1 LTSTDDLEKAALE
14 AIRSAAERL
23 GVDPFRLA
31 RFLAHGRIAD
41 FLQALGRGEALEVER
56 AETALLADHYVAFVE
71 QERTLRATDTDGAA
85 NGG

>member
-1 LTSTDDLEKAALE
+1 MNDIDLEKAAVD
-14 AIRSAAERL
+14 AIRSAADRL

-41 FLQALGRGEALEVER
+41 YLQTLGRTGGIELDR
-56 AETALLADHYVAFVE
+56 KETAHLSETYLSFLEEEGHRGE
-71 QERTLRATDTDGAA
+71 QGRDDRA